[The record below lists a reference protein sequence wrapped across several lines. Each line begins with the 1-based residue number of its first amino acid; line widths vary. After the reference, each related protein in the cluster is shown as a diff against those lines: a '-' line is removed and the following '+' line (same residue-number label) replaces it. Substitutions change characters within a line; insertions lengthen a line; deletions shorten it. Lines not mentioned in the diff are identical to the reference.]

1 MNSFRISFRSIIVAS
16 LNIVTWRDGLPAKD
30 KTMTKGYW
38 IVSIDV
44 SDPEG
49 YKLYIAENAK
59 AFRKFGARFLVR
71 GAKPE
76 VVEGTA
82 RSRNVVIEFKDYATA
97 LECYRS
103 PEYAKA
109 MDLRKGK
116 AIADIVIIEGYD
128 GPQPGEP

>member
-1 MNSFRISFRSIIVAS
+1 MVHVGGPSDCLLNELFPHFLSPDYSRIVEYRHVGATPCRVRI
-16 LNIVTWRDGLPAKD
+16 

-49 YKLYIAENAK
+49 YKLYVAENAK
-59 AFRKFGARFLVR
+59 AFRKFGAKFLVR

-82 RSRNVVIEFKDYATA
+82 RSRNVVIEFRD
-97 LECYRS
+97 
-103 PEYAKA
+103 
-109 MDLRKGK
+109 
-116 AIADIVIIEGYD
+116 
-128 GPQPGEP
+128 